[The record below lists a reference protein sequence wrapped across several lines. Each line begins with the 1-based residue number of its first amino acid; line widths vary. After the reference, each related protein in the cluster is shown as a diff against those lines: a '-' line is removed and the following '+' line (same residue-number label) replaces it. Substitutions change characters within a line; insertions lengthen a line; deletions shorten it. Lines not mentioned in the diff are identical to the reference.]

1 MPADG
6 MVEHI
11 VALVERKVAVIQ
23 AEQAAA
29 RAAAE

>member
-1 MPADG
+1 MSADG

-11 VALVERKVAVIQ
+11 IELVERKVAAIQ

-29 RAAAE
+29 KLAAE